1 MSWASRTWLV
11 CSNPRLPSCESSACP
26 RGLSLV
32 SDVSLAH
39 RLVGSIRA
47 KYPDLPIH
55 VHSHDTAGISTASMI
70 AAAAAGADVVDVAID
85 SKHFTFLYP
94 ACGGLRGL

>member
-1 MSWASRTWLV
+1 MY
-11 CSNPRLPSCESSACP
+11 
-26 RGLSLV
+26 
-32 SDVSLAH
+32 

-47 KYPDLPIH
+47 KHPELPIH

-85 SKHFTFLYP
+85 SKYFDLPLP
-94 ACGGLRGL
+94 AGTYVYSIRHVGSDIAAAHGCRDLGP

>member
-1 MSWASRTWLV
+1 M
-11 CSNPRLPSCESSACP
+11 
-26 RGLSLV
+26 
-32 SDVSLAH
+32 LAY

-47 KYPDLPIH
+47 KHPDIPIH

-85 SKHFTFLYP
+85 S
-94 ACGGLRGL
+94 